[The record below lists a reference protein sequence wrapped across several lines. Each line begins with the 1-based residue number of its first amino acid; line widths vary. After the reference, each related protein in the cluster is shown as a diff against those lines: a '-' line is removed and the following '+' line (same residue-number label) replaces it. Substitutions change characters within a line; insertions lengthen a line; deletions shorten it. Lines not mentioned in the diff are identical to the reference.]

1 MVKYV
6 KNSNVIGSNK
16 YRTHMIIITL
26 SSQTDISAMVY
37 SLGVGLTTIE
47 EFTVGV
53 IENLLGVTLK
63 KGRAYKI

>member
-1 MVKYV
+1 
-6 KNSNVIGSNK
+6 
-16 YRTHMIIITL
+16 MIIITL

-63 KGRAYKI
+63 KGRVYKI